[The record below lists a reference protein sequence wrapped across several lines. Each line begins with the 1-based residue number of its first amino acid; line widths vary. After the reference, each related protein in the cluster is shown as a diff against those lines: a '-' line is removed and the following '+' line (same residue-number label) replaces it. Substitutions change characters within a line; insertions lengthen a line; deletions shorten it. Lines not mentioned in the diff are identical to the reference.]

1 MKKYKLGV
9 LLLVLTLTIF
19 MGLSFSVFAEEGEV
33 NDNTTSS
40 QATDTSKNTDVAA
53 QDPTEIVILQ
63 KSVSLYRNGTA
74 KLKYSVNNAVGAT
87 AFESSNSKI
96 VKVNSAGT
104 ITAVQKGTATITIK
118 NNDATGSIRVTVKN
132 PYLKVNS
139 KTLYVGESYQLKLI
153 GNVGTTK
160 YSSSK
165 NSVASVSSSGKIK
178 AKKSGAATINVKT
191 NGMTLKFK
199 LKVITVNK
207 NANAKTIYKYFKRK
221 GYPLTLTKYKTNTIK
236 DDMFYNRSLA
246 GCDYDYDDY
255 ATVTIHVYRSSTDA
269 AGKSAYVHAYDGT
282 FLQTR
287 VYRVGK
293 VVITADMEVFSSDWK
308 QIKSGLDRISRGK
321 LPLSY
326 K

>member
-1 MKKYKLGV
+1 MMKKYKVGV
-9 LLLVLTLTIF
+9 LLLVLTLTIC
-19 MGLSFSVFAEEGEV
+19 MGSSFSVFAEEV
-33 NDNTTSS
+33 NDNTTST
-40 QATDTSKNTDVAA
+40 QATDTSENTDVSA
-53 QDPTEIVILQ
+53 QDPTEIVVLQ
-63 KSVSLYRNGTA
+63 KSVSLYRKGTA

-87 AFESSNSKI
+87 SFESSNSKI

-104 ITAVQKGTATITIK
+104 ITAMQKGTAVITVK

-139 KTLYVGESYQLKLI
+139 KTLYVGESYQLKLM
-153 GNVGTTK
+153 GKVGTAK

-178 AKKSGAATINVKT
+178 AKKSGTATIKVKT
-191 NGMTLKFK
+191 NGITLKFK

-207 NANAKTIYKYFKRK
+207 NAGAKTIYTYFKRK

-236 DDMFYNRSLA
+236 DDLYYNRSLA
-246 GCDYDYDDY
+246 ECNYDYDDY
-255 ATVTIHVYRSSTDA
+255 ATVTIHIYRTSTDA
-269 AGKSAYVHAYDGT
+269 VRKSAYVRAYDGT
-282 FLQTR
+282 IFQTR

-293 VVITADMEVFSSDWK
+293 VVITADMEVTSSDWK
-308 QIKSGLDRISRGK
+308 QIKSGLNRISKGK